1 MLYRPSLVLVRV
13 AQVAL
18 GLLALAYLLY
28 AAVHVRQLLAFPFP
42 LDYGEGPLVSQV
54 ERLRAGVPIWRLY
67 ADPENAPFLIVNYPP
82 LYLVLTA
89 MLTPLTGSVLMAGRL
104 LSLVAT
110 LAAMGAIAWLSHP
123 GAAASP
129 VVRRTSWLLVLL
141 FLTIPIVREWSALM
155 RVDLLGLALGLWG
168 LVVLAHPPLPSLRRV
183 AVAGLLL
190 TASLFVKPSLLAAPL
205 AASAW
210 LAWQVLPG
218 LSAARQTLPGR
229 RRHRRYADRLPLYRL
244 VVLGLT
250 LGLAGGLALLGM
262 QWASQGWFWLH
273 VVAANANRWD
283 ADLALQFWGQQI
295 RLRWPLAVAALLV
308 AFAGLSLLRR
318 DPVVATA
325 LESGALPPRSNPLQ
339 TRTDERHS
347 LHSQPPPTGGR
358 SQTPSPSGGEPGRG
372 RKASLQRIAPGSSSR
387 ILPLSAIEME
397 PGGEVSW
404 PRSSF
409 QLALLYT
416 LTGFL
421 TALGVGKVGAYS
433 NYFLE
438 LYAGLIWLIAL
449 APSLIRSWLPWRG
462 AIFYGLLVL
471 ALAYYPPLWHADQ
484 LRPASLV
491 EPLKPRFVFGRYG
504 LLTDARRQ
512 AEVLAAQARVGALL
526 TTTVQAAGP
535 VVLTDMPGVA
545 SAAGVTSRLQAFE
558 MRQLLDQGL
567 ADETAL
573 LHELANGT
581 LPLVILDYLGN
592 WLSPGVVE
600 LVQRRYAHDGS
611 LGTFDLYRPVATG
624 PASPLDG
631 EFVLGDTALRL
642 TNYHV
647 VPSVGPTYESGEL
660 VTLTLA
666 WQRLP
671 AMPAPNDNLSV
682 VVDLVP
688 LDGGV
693 VATSTRRLLY
703 GVYPPSRWPTDATV
717 QHMHPFAIPTNLPP
731 GSYQIKVSLVEPE
744 GAVAD
749 VILPTILTV
758 APQGGQYV
766 AATDYMVPG
775 VMLAAWT
782 NLGGLERLGW
792 PLTPLVPF
800 DWGRLQCF
808 ERLCLELR
816 GNAVT
821 SRPSGTTL
829 YLAETR
835 RSTTC
840 LDGAPRPDG
849 LCPAMAEAA
858 ARIALP
864 GTPVSGEIRH
874 DDRIVQWTTHARFE
888 RRFDDDAVM
897 LGRLGA
903 ETLRLPPGQRYRW
916 P

>member
-1 MLYRPSLVLVRV
+1 MLYRPSLVRV

-18 GLLALAYLLY
+18 GLLAIAYLLY
-28 AAVHVRQLLAFPFP
+28 AAAHVRQLLAFPFP
-42 LDYGEGPLVSQV
+42 LDYGEGPLVAQV

-89 MLTPLTGSVLMAGRL
+89 VLTPLTGSVLIAGRL

-123 GAAASP
+123 GATTASP
-129 VVRRTSWLLVLL
+129 TVRRTSWLLVLL

-168 LVVLAHPPLPSLRRV
+168 LVVLVHPPLPSLRRV

-190 TASLFVKPSLLAAPL
+190 TASLFVKPSLLAAPV

-210 LAWQVLPG
+210 LAWQVLPS
-218 LSAARQTLPGR
+218 LIDARQTLPGR
-229 RRHRRYADRLPLYRL
+229 RRRRRYADRLPLYRL

-250 LGLAGGLALLGM
+250 LGLAGGLTLLAM
-262 QWASQGWFWLH
+262 QWASQGWFALH

-283 ADLALQFWGQQI
+283 AELALQFWAQQI
-295 RLRWPLAVAALLV
+295 RLRWALAAAALLV
-308 AFAGLSLLRR
+308 VFAGLSLMRRAPVAAAAERLSEKGVSVVRHHVMHPWSAGFSRLKSALRSK
-318 DPVVATA
+318 PSTFQTA
-325 LESGALPPRSNPLQ
+325 SEAELDALPSR
-339 TRTDERHS
+339 
-347 LHSQPPPTGGR
+347 
-358 SQTPSPSGGEPGRG
+358 
-372 RKASLQRIAPGSSSR
+372 SSSR
-387 ILPLSAIEME
+387 TLPCSAVERE

-416 LTGFL
+416 LAGFL

-449 APSLIRSWLPWRG
+449 APSLIRCWLPWRG
-462 AIFYGLLVL
+462 LLFYGLLVL

-491 EPLKPRFVFGRYG
+491 EPLKPRFVFGRHG

-512 AEVLAAQARVGALL
+512 AEVLAAQTRVGTLL
-526 TTTVQAAGP
+526 TMTVQAAGP

-545 SAAGVTSRLQAFE
+545 AAAGVTSRLQAFE

-581 LPLVILDYLGN
+581 LPLVVLDYLGN

-631 EFVLGDTALRL
+631 ELVLGDTALRL
-642 TNYHV
+642 TSYAI
-647 VPSVGPTYESGEL
+647 VPSVGQIYEPGEL
-660 VTLTLA
+660 VTLTLL
-666 WQRLP
+666 WQRT
-671 AMPAPNDNLSV
+671 AMPPSNDNLSV
-682 VVDLVP
+682 VVDLTT
-688 LDGGV
+688 LDGGI
-693 VATSTRRLLY
+693 VATSTRRLIY

-717 QHMHPFAIPTNLPP
+717 QHMHPFAVPTNLPP
-731 GSYQIKVSLVEPE
+731 GSYQIKVSLADPK
-744 GAVAD
+744 GASAD
-749 VILPTILTV
+749 VILPTTLAV

-775 VMLAAWT
+775 VMWAAWT

-821 SRPSGTTL
+821 PRPSGTTL
-829 YLAETR
+829 YLGETR

-840 LDGAPRPDG
+840 RDGNDANER
-849 LCPAMAEAA
+849 LCPSMAEAA

-864 GTPVSGEIRH
+864 GTPVSGEIWQG
-874 DDRIVQWTTHARFE
+874 DRIVQWTTHARFE
-888 RRFDDDAVM
+888 HPLDDDAVM

>member
-1 MLYRPSLVLVRV
+1 MHRMLYRPSLVRV

-18 GLLALAYLLY
+18 GLLAIAYLLY
-28 AAVHVRQLLAFPFP
+28 AAAHVRQLLAFPFP
-42 LDYGEGPLVSQV
+42 LDYGEGPLVAQV

-89 MLTPLTGSVLMAGRL
+89 VLTPLTGSVLIAGRL

-123 GAAASP
+123 GATTASP
-129 VVRRTSWLLVLL
+129 AVRRTSWLLVLL

-168 LVVLAHPPLPSLRRV
+168 LVVLVHPPLPSLRRV

-190 TASLFVKPSLLAAPL
+190 TASLFVKPSLLAAPV

-218 LSAARQTLPGR
+218 LSDGRQTLPGR
-229 RRHRRYADRLPLYRL
+229 RRRRRYADRLPLYRL

-250 LGLAGGLALLGM
+250 LGLAGGLTLLAM
-262 QWASQGWFWLH
+262 QWASQGWFALH

-283 ADLALQFWGQQI
+283 ADLALQFWAQQI
-295 RLRWPLAVAALLV
+295 RLRWALALAALLV
-308 AFAGLSLLRR
+308 VFAGLALMRR
-318 DPVVATA
+318 APVAA
-325 LESGALPPRSNPLQ
+325 AEAELDALPPRSS
-339 TRTDERHS
+339 S
-347 LHSQPPPTGGR
+347 LTLPR
-358 SQTPSPSGGEPGRG
+358 SAAE
-372 RKASLQRIAPGSSSR
+372 K
-387 ILPLSAIEME
+387 E

-416 LTGFL
+416 FAGFV

-449 APSLIRSWLPWRG
+449 APRLIRCWLPWRG
-462 AIFYGLLVL
+462 PLFYGLLVL

-491 EPLKPRFVFGRYG
+491 EPLKPRFVFGRHG

-512 AEVLAAQARVGALL
+512 AEVLEAQTRVGTVLA
-526 TTTVQAAGP
+526 TTVQAAGP

-545 SAAGVTSRLQAFE
+545 AAAGVTSRLQAFE

-581 LPLVILDYLGN
+581 LPLVVLDYLGN

-631 EFVLGDTALRL
+631 ELVLGDTALRL
-642 TNYHV
+642 TSYAI
-647 VPSVGPTYESGEL
+647 VPSVGGQIYEPGEL
-660 VTLTLA
+660 VTLTLL
-666 WQRLP
+666 WQRT
-671 AMPAPNDNLSV
+671 AMPPSNDDLSV
-682 VVDLVP
+682 VVDLAA
-688 LDGGV
+688 LDGGI
-693 VATSTRRLLY
+693 VATSTRRLIY
-703 GVYPPSRWPTDATV
+703 GVYPPSRWLTDATV
-717 QHMHPFAIPTNLPP
+717 QHMHPFAVPTNLPP
-731 GSYQIKVSLVEPE
+731 GSYQIKVSLVDPE
-744 GAVAD
+744 GASAD
-749 VILPTILTV
+749 VILPTTLAV
-758 APQGGQYV
+758 ASQGGQYA

-775 VMLAAWT
+775 VMWDAWT
-782 NLGGLERLGW
+782 NLGGLDRLGW

-816 GNAVT
+816 GNAAT
-821 SRPSGTTL
+821 PRPSGTTL

-840 LDGAPRPDG
+840 RDGNDANERP
-849 LCPAMAEAA
+849 CSSMAEAA

-864 GTPVSGEIRH
+864 GTPVSGEIWQG
-874 DDRIVQWTTHARFE
+874 DRIVQWTTHARFE
-888 RRFDDDAVM
+888 RPLDDDAVM

>member
-1 MLYRPSLVLVRV
+1 MLWQQMPALLAFVARAHIMHRMLYRPSLVRV

-18 GLLALAYLLY
+18 GLLAIAYLLY

-42 LDYGEGPLVSQV
+42 LDYGEGPLVAQV

-67 ADPENAPFLIVNYPP
+67 ADPEHAPFLIVNYPP

-89 MLTPLTGSVLMAGRL
+89 MLTPLTGSVLIAGRL

-110 LAAMGAIAWLSHP
+110 LAAMGAIALLARP
-123 GAAASP
+123 GATTASP
-129 VVRRTSWLLVLL
+129 TVRRTSWLLVLL
-141 FLTIPIVREWSALM
+141 FLAIPIVREWSALM

-168 LVVLAHPPLPSLRRV
+168 LVVLVHPPLPSLRRV
-183 AVAGLLL
+183 VVAGLLL

-210 LAWQVLPG
+210 LAWQALPA
-218 LSAARQTLPGR
+218 LIDARQTLPGR
-229 RRHRRYADRLPLYRL
+229 RRRRRYADRLPLYRL

-250 LGLAGGLALLGM
+250 LGLAGGLTLLAM
-262 QWASQGWFWLH
+262 QWASQGWFALH

-283 ADLALQFWGQQI
+283 AELALQFWVQQI
-295 RLRWPLAVAALLV
+295 RLRWALAAAALLV
-308 AFAGLSLLRR
+308 AFAGLALMRR
-318 DPVVATA
+318 TPVATA
-325 LESGALPPRSNPLQ
+325 EAELDA
-339 TRTDERHS
+339 
-347 LHSQPPPTGGR
+347 
-358 SQTPSPSGGEPGRG
+358 SPSR
-372 RKASLQRIAPGSSSR
+372 SSSR
-387 ILPLSAIEME
+387 TLPRSAVERE
-397 PGGEVSW
+397 PGGEVRW

-416 LTGFL
+416 LAGFL

-449 APSLIRSWLPWRG
+449 APSLIRCWLPWRG
-462 AIFYGLLVL
+462 PLFYGLLVL

-484 LRPASLV
+484 LRPATLV
-491 EPLKPRFVFGRYG
+491 EPLKPRFVFGRHG

-512 AEVLAAQARVGALL
+512 AEVLAAQTRVGTVLA
-526 TTTVQAAGP
+526 TTVQAAGP

-545 SAAGVTSRLQAFE
+545 AAAGVTSRLQAFE

-581 LPLVILDYLGN
+581 LPLVIIDYLGN

-611 LGTFDLYRPVATG
+611 LGTFDLYRPIATG
-624 PASPLDG
+624 PAYPLDG
-631 EFVLGDTALRL
+631 ELVLGDTALRL
-642 TNYHV
+642 TSYAI
-647 VPSVGPTYESGEL
+647 VPSVGQIYEPGEL
-660 VTLTLA
+660 VTLTLL
-666 WQRLP
+666 WQRT
-671 AMPAPNDNLSV
+671 AMPPSNDDLSV
-682 VVDLVP
+682 VVDLAA
-688 LDGGV
+688 LDGGI
-693 VATSTRRLLY
+693 VATSTRELLY
-703 GVYPPSRWPTDATV
+703 GIYPPSRWPTDATV
-717 QHMHPFAIPTNLPP
+717 EHMHPFEVPTNLPP
-731 GSYQIKVSLVEPE
+731 GSYQIKVSLVDAE
-744 GAVAD
+744 GVSAD
-749 VILPTILTV
+749 VILPTPLAV

-775 VMLAAWT
+775 VMWAAWT

-821 SRPSGTTL
+821 PRPSGTTL

-840 LDGAPRPDG
+840 RDGAPSPDG

-864 GTPVSGEIRH
+864 GTPVSGEMWH
-874 DDRIVQWTTHARFE
+874 GDRIVQWTTHTRFE
-888 RRFDDDAVM
+888 RPLNDEAVM